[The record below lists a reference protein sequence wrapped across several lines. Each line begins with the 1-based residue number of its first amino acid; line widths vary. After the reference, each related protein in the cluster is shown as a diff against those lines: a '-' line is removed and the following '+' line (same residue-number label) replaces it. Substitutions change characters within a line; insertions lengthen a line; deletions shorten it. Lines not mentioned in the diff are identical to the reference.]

1 MIKAVSA
8 CLAALLLAAPAVA
21 DPCLEEI
28 AALFDDGGAMDPFAR
43 PPLHQF
49 TQEYDTD
56 GNPTRLNEALFDGP
70 LKTIAGVAAENHFT
84 MAIDRDLWNG
94 PSLDGPWTGVDYQF
108 PQGREEQMRAA
119 LAQNRANLTDTACHG
134 TEDGLLH
141 YTWRTQ
147 TDKDATGMFY
157 GGLTDAWVD
166 PDTGLMMRM
175 EMTEFVNSWTE
186 GTDMARHEV
195 RFEYD
200 PSISVT
206 APE

>member
-119 LAQNRANLTDTACHG
+119 LAQNQPTAEIPVIIITARGYALGHQDLALGNIKEVLSKPFSPRAVVQKVNELLRQHDRYTDRGQSEA
-134 TEDGLLH
+134 
-141 YTWRTQ
+141 
-147 TDKDATGMFY
+147 A
-157 GGLTDAWVD
+157 
-166 PDTGLMMRM
+166 
-175 EMTEFVNSWTE
+175 
-186 GTDMARHEV
+186 
-195 RFEYD
+195 
-200 PSISVT
+200 
-206 APE
+206 

>member
-8 CLAALLLAAPAVA
+8 CLVALLLAAPAVA

-28 AALFDDGGAMDPFAR
+28 A
-43 PPLHQF
+43 
-49 TQEYDTD
+49 
-56 GNPTRLNEALFDGP
+56 ALFDGP

-108 PQGREEQMRAA
+108 PEGREEQMRAA

-147 TDKDATGMFY
+147 TDKDAHLYTV
-157 GGLTDAWVD
+157 LPCT
-166 PDTGLMMRM
+166 
-175 EMTEFVNSWTE
+175 EMKI
-186 GTDMARHEV
+186 A
-195 RFEYD
+195 
-200 PSISVT
+200 
-206 APE
+206 